1 MILMLLPHSPSRT
14 ISSPS
19 VKMRRVPWLESR
31 PNHSEADIDGCQAW
45 LEHRQESLRPV
56 VTLAEAG
63 VGETETAIL

>member
-1 MILMLLPHSPSRT
+1 
-14 ISSPS
+14 
-19 VKMRRVPWLESR
+19 MRRVPWLESR
-31 PNHSEADIDGCQAW
+31 PNHSEADIEDGCQAC